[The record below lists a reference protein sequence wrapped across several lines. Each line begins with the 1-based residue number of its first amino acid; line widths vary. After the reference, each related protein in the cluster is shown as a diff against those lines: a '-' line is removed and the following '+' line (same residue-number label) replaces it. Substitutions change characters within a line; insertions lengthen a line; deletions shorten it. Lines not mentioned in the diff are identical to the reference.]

1 MYECRIAYEYL
12 VIPVKGGFYVSQA
25 FTWIFTNESLYYN
38 GPTNLDWHEKLFLN
52 IKYTRSAR
60 IT

>member
-25 FTWIFTNESLYYN
+25 FTWIFSSESLYYN
-38 GPTNLDWHEKLFLN
+38 GPTN
-52 IKYTRSAR
+52 
-60 IT
+60 